1 MNRSVDHVDIPSS
14 SRMLTVAVLG
24 LTTSKPARTIVSSR
38 LTTNDSTT
46 SKATL
51 SSTRLREAERLVSDE
66 VKERVV
72 LIPAG
77 ADNTMP
83 V

>member
-1 MNRSVDHVDIPSS
+1 M
-14 SRMLTVAVLG
+14 AVLG
-24 LTTSKPARTIVSSR
+24 LTTSKLACITSSSR
-38 LTTNDSTT
+38 LTTNDSTA
-46 SKATL
+46 SKAT
-51 SSTRLREAERLVSDE
+51 SSSMRVRETERLVSDE

-77 ADNTMP
+77 ADDIMP